1 MNQIYQVIKNGIMKK
16 RNKTITLNELYSIA
30 KGSNMISSVDL
41 SDPEGIQV
49 FQNAVNELIG
59 DAIIESIGKS
69 QNSFFELPGKFKIL
83 NEEDREVQR
92 LKDGIVKLIIPPAT
106 KTYYLKNI
114 DDFKQDQKIIGEIIA
129 FLKKDHQD
137 TVVATVNERSYE
149 LFTDE
154 KLLIGRGLSGEDGR
168 KVMMRLGL
176 TYENLYCKETLE
188 PFFSFQNRTFQGQ
201 KENVIFIIE
210 NKDTFW
216 TFKEELLDQ
225 KTTLDVNMLIYGEGR
240 KILSS
245 FQFMENYVTNIE
257 SQKYFYFGD
266 LDAEGINIFIELG
279 VRYPECNILP
289 FKEAYQ
295 AIYEIGNSKQIFKT
309 LKTQNIVEKHIDKF
323 VEFFE
328 EPLRREIKMLL
339 FQRLYVPQE
348 ALSLAEIRNGG
359 LKWEK

>member
-1 MNQIYQVIKNGIMKK
+1 
-16 RNKTITLNELYSIA
+16 
-30 KGSNMISSVDL
+30 
-41 SDPEGIQV
+41 
-49 FQNAVNELIG
+49 
-59 DAIIESIGKS
+59 
-69 QNSFFELPGKFKIL
+69 
-83 NEEDREVQR
+83 
-92 LKDGIVKLIIPPAT
+92 
-106 KTYYLKNI
+106 
-114 DDFKQDQKIIGEIIA
+114 
-129 FLKKDHQD
+129 
-137 TVVATVNERSYE
+137 
-149 LFTDE
+149 
-154 KLLIGRGLSGEDGR
+154 
-168 KVMMRLGL
+168 MMRLGL

-216 TFKEELLDQ
+216 TFKKALLDQ

-359 LKWEK
+359 LNWEK